1 MEEVAIN
8 RRKDDVPA
16 GFVMS
21 KFMVRKFQRLALAL
35 EPPFFL
41 QVTEPS
47 RILTSEL
54 TLWQFY
60 TLQAFAD
67 K

>member
-8 RRKDDVPA
+8 RRKDDMPA
-16 GFVMS
+16 GLVMS
-21 KFMVRKFQRLALAL
+21 KFMVCKFQSLALAL

-41 QVTEPS
+41 QMTEPS

-60 TLQAFAD
+60 TLQAFVD